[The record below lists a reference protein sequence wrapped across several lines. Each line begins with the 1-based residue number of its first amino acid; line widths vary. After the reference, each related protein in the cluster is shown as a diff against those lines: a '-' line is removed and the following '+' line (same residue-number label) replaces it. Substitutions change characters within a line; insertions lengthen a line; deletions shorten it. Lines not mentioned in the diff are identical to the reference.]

1 MFFGGGI
8 AGDDQGNDTDYHQL
22 NKNVYC
28 ENEMQMILQE
38 PEKIS
43 ENIPSST
50 KNEMME
56 MLDTTWYEAQADKSN
71 DLVLK

>member
-1 MFFGGGI
+1 MFFGDGI

-22 NKNVYC
+22 KKNVYC

-38 PEKIS
+38 SEKIS

-50 KNEMME
+50 KNG
-56 MLDTTWYEAQADKSN
+56 DA
-71 DLVLK
+71 